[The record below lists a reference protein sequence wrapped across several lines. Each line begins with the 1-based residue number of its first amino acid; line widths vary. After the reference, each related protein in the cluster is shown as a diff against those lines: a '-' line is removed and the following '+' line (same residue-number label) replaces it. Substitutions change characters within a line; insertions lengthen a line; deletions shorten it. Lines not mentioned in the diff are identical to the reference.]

1 MISTA
6 PIEEGFNLI
15 LTNNY
20 AGMQDNNVN
29 MQHNYV
35 EMQEEYNVMV
45 IRKKS
50 HEISSTANTLLPIW
64 ELQLIYV
71 DMWHSNLCQLS
82 MQLFYVDLQHI
93 HVDMYVR

>member
-1 MISTA
+1 
-6 PIEEGFNLI
+6 
-15 LTNNY
+15 
-20 AGMQDNNVN
+20 MQDNNVN

-35 EMQEEYNVMV
+35 EMQEKYNVMV

-71 DMWHSNLCQLS
+71 DM
-82 MQLFYVDLQHI
+82 
-93 HVDMYVR
+93 